1 MTSVLGPPRAWPSG
15 VPSDPIQK
23 TSSAV
28 GNLAQN
34 DGDMARVRGHCPS
47 KAPLLPKLKSIGRR
61 FGRRE
66 DLCTPSLHAQDAF
79 STEYKIPCRRVIESL
94 PIVRLLSRRPVRSK
108 ERREQRRARVRDTT
122 QQRAT
127 ATRGRGEIRPPILA
141 TLSALSLSRAR
152 GGRAPRPDPRDPS
165 SDDLLSGGKPAGL
178 RLTVASLARAFFA
191 PRALSHTV

>member
-1 MTSVLGPPRAWPSG
+1 MGSHLIQSKRHHRRWGTSLRMMVTWPESE
-15 VPSDPIQK
+15 VI
-23 TSSAV
+23 
-28 GNLAQN
+28 AQ
-34 DGDMARVRGHCPS
+34 ARLLS
-47 KAPLLPKLKSIGRR
+47 LPKLKSIGRR

-94 PIVRLLSRRPVRSK
+94 PIVRLLSGRPVRSK
-108 ERREQRRARVRDTT
+108 ERREQRRARIRDTT